1 MGIIVPLKKT
11 TVGTVVCRKTNPSFP
26 KKQTNNELRYHQIV
40 GIQDI
45 DPLRQEKTH
54 QNPAN
59 YASKKAPEPLFWILP
74 SLLGSHIIVA
84 EFHPSPSFG
93 RGIYVQPA
101 PLVSKKRVW
110 TRTYQKKKIL
120 KF

>member
-1 MGIIVPLKKT
+1 MGIIIPLKKQLSELSS
-11 TVGTVVCRKTNPSFP
+11 VGKQIPSFP

-40 GIQDI
+40 GIQAI
-45 DPLRQEKTH
+45 NPLRQEKTH

-74 SLLGSHIIVA
+74 SLLGSHITVA